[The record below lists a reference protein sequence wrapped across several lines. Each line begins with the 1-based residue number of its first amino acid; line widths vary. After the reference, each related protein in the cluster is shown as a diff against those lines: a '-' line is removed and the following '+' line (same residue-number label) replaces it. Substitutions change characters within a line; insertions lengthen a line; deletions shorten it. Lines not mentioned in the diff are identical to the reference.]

1 MDHEQRTPDAAD
13 EPPTPPATAPPPPA
27 SRPAAP
33 RAARTRPPSLT
44 HAPVDGIA
52 VFHIGMTIHQL
63 HRPDLWGPVFVAM
76 PRMLA
81 ELHRARAAH
90 ERGEGEDLGF
100 LHAESMFGA
109 TGPWVVQ
116 YWKSVEHL
124 YAYARMTEKAHLP
137 AWQRFNQAAR
147 RNPGAVGIWHET
159 YDVPASGVETLYG
172 NGAEVGLAKA
182 VGTVP
187 LLSRGKSARSRL
199 TTRLPGERA
208 AASGGAG
215 GGVGGGVGVH
225 TDA

>member
-1 MDHEQRTPDAAD
+1 MGLEQRTPDAAD
-13 EPPTPPATAPPPPA
+13 EPPTPPPTAPPPPA
-27 SRPAAP
+27 SRSAAP

-44 HAPVDGIA
+44 HAPVDGIT

-90 ERGEGEDLGF
+90 ERGEGEGEDLGF
-100 LHAESMFGA
+100 LHAELMFGA

-124 YAYARMTEKAHLP
+124 YAYARMSEKAHLP
-137 AWQRFNQAAR
+137 AWQRFNQVAR

-159 YDVPASGVETLYG
+159 YDVPASGIETLYG

-187 LLSRGKSARSRL
+187 LLSRGKSARQRL

-215 GGVGGGVGVH
+215 ARVRAN
-225 TDA
+225 TDDDT